1 MLVIVKTT
9 NFLDFSCVLMCVS
22 WQDETVRLQ
31 GLLDALLRSSAQEIW
46 LQELGQLREEVK
58 KFYLSRNHA

>member
-1 MLVIVKTT
+1 MLVIVKTPNSQ
-9 NFLDFSCVLMCVS
+9 NFLCVLMCVPE
-22 WQDETVRLQ
+22 QDETVRLQ

-58 KFYLSRNHA
+58 KFYVSRDA